1 MQNDDM
7 KNVANANP
15 TDGTSEDDLKEIENG
30 LKEIDTL
37 IISKAKDEF
46 TLLTK
51 KLQPLC
57 ALYDKTNQRHPSH
70 DAIYNLEVYLG
81 GVYREQIL
89 TKQLK
94 NIQPVYEEVLKRL
107 EDIEEKAQE
116 TTNNRV
122 RSNSKVVKTLFNTYS
137 LFAQTGEEKIAQQA
151 NELHREIYYLRHPTQ
166 PGSVINSMRVNR
178 DKLY

>member
-7 KNVANANP
+7 KNAANANP
-15 TDGTSEDDLKEIENG
+15 TDGTSEDDFKKMENDVTE
-30 LKEIDTL
+30 LDQL
-37 IISKAKDEF
+37 IITNTQNEF
-46 TLLTK
+46 ANLIV
-51 KLQPLC
+51 KLKPLY
-57 ALYDKTNQRHPSH
+57 ALYDKTNRRHPSH

-151 NELHREIYYLRHPTQ
+151 NELHCEIYYLRHPTQ